1 MAAAV
6 IIAREQRGRS
16 SKSLQHSK
24 TRDLNFQDLEGL
36 YVPGEVVK
44 LGLSFA
50 HLPEPAQLIYSS
62 HNPGAVSFGEEMVR
76 AITGLTLVRE
86 ANSGLFEE
94 EDEPTNEFM
103 MGDRVL
109 HKKHVSAPGLEP
121 TLTGEACT
129 CWTAHPI
136 TI

>member
-1 MAAAV
+1 MG
-6 IIAREQRGRS
+6 IAREQRGRS

-62 HNPGAVSFGEEMVR
+62 HKPGAVSFGEEMVR

-109 HKKHVSAPGLEP
+109 HKKNKHESSAQHHTADLQRGVWA
-121 TLTGEACT
+121 ACSSL
-129 CWTAHPI
+129 CAAAA
-136 TI
+136 